1 MTPIDPA
8 ARELLT
14 ILGGDAGGWCNLWG
28 SPRLSPIWY
37 PAGHPPKNLPEYW
50 PAVYF
55 SLAPRVTRLTG
66 KRRGTMA
73 EVNSLTCLY
82 SEIDEKD
89 GKAWADVERLQPKPS
104 AIVRSGGGWHVYW
117 FIHPVLVTDDNRD
130 ELNRLQ
136 HRWTEHTGG
145 DIGAA
150 DIARVLRVPGTYN
163 LKYTPARKV
172 ELIEFYPRLRYDLE
186 ALRDYLPPEEKPHG
200 GAGKLYH
207 CDKASKCQN
216 DTLKPDPDYWLN
228 KALAMAAPGNRN
240 RVGFWLACQ
249 LRDAGLPEGESLSL
263 LERYQRRV
271 DTPRDRFTRHEAEA
285 CARSAYKGATR
296 EPARAA

>member
-1 MTPIDPA
+1 MAAIEHD
-8 ARELLT
+8 ARELLAV
-14 ILGGDAGGWCNLWG
+14 LGGDAGGWCNLWG

-37 PAGHPPKNLPEYW
+37 PAGHPPKNLPEFW

-66 KRRGTMA
+66 KQRGGLA
-73 EVNSLTCLY
+73 DIKCLPTLF

-89 GKAWADVERLQPKPS
+89 GKAWADVERLEPKPS
-104 AIVRSGGGWHVYW
+104 AIVRSGGGWHAYW
-117 FIHPVLVTDDNRD
+117 FIRPVLVADDNRD

-172 ELIEFYPRLRYDLE
+172 ELIEFYPRLRYELDT
-186 ALRDYLPPEEKPHG
+186 LRGYLPPEEKPHW
-200 GAGKLYH
+200 GAGNVNH
-207 CDKASKCQN
+207 GRQNPAS
-216 DTLKPDPDYWLN
+216 TEGDYWLN